1 VSERRGLLAH
11 GWGRAAL
18 TALALLLVL
27 AVTGAA
33 AMVFYR
39 PYGPD
44 VRAQLGHGH
53 WGLRVALATGVHHV
67 HLFAAV
73 GFALAVAGM
82 LGLARSWRRDAPG
95 PGRGRWLAVALAVAA
110 FLVTGFLAPWERLL
124 PWSPTVAP
132 NMARPMPLGQQG
144 PFAELVG
151 VNVRY
156 DDAQFT
162 LARRR
167 FGPKATGRVY
177 FAHVLILPALTVIGV
192 AFARRSRRREPARV

>member
-1 VSERRGLLAH
+1 MSARPALLAH

-18 TALALLLVL
+18 VALALLLVL

-33 AMVFYR
+33 ATVFYR

-53 WGLRVALATGVHHV
+53 WGLRVELATGLQLVHR
-67 HLFAAV
+67 FAAL
-73 GFALAVAGM
+73 GFAAAVAAM
-82 LGLARSWRRDAPG
+82 IGLSRFWRRDTEG
-95 PGRGRWLAVALAVAA
+95 PGRGRVLAVALAAVA
-110 FLVTGFLAPWERLL
+110 FLATGFIAPWQRLL
-124 PWSPTVAP
+124 PWSPAVAS

-177 FAHVLILPALTVIGV
+177 FTHVLVLPALTVIAV
-192 AFARRSRRREPARV
+192 AFAWRPRRREPARA

>member
-1 VSERRGLLAH
+1 VSAGRALRAE

-18 TALALLLVL
+18 AALALLLVL

-33 AMVFYR
+33 AAVFYR

-53 WGLRVALATGVHHV
+53 WDLRVSLATGLHHA
-67 HLFAAV
+67 HRFAAWA
-73 GFALAVAGM
+73 FLAAVAAL
-82 LGLARSWRRDAPG
+82 LGLARFWRRDAAG
-95 PGRGRWLAVALAVAA
+95 PGRGRLIAVALAAAA
-110 FLVTGFLAPWERLL
+110 FAVTGFVAPWERLL
-124 PWSPTVAP
+124 PWSPSLAS

-162 LARRR
+162 VARRR
-167 FGPKATGRVY
+167 FGPRATGRVY
-177 FAHVLILPALTVIGV
+177 FTHVLILPALTVVGV
-192 AFARRSRRREPARV
+192 AFSWRRRREPDRG